1 MSKLEWDKIGER
13 EYETGID
20 HGVLY
25 PVANNAY
32 PKGVAWSGLSSV
44 SESPSGGESN
54 AVYADNIKY
63 LTLVSAEEFGGTIE
77 AYMYPDEF
85 AECDGSAEPAQGVFV
100 SQQTRKS
107 FGLSYR
113 TLVGNDTEG
122 NDFGEKIHLVYGCKA
137 SPSEKS
143 RTTVNDSPEATQ
155 LSWEFSTI
163 PVVINTINPSTG
175 KAYKP
180 TSHMIIDSTKVPAD
194 ALAAFKDILYGTENT
209 DPRLPMPDEVI
220 AFFTEY
226 DANPLSALTIDAN
239 IDAATDLFGKS
250 VTDLQ
255 TGVSVGATSI
265 TGTLKHVAGYTGFS
279 SKTDEQ
285 EGNYLA
291 LHAAVPGMADA
302 KITVTVT
309 KPSVLDEDGLIV
321 LLIKNTSQTV
331 TVKAEKTGYDTVT
344 KVFTLNG
351 LTLQS
356 A

>member
-1 MSKLEWDKIGER
+1 MRLEWDKIGER

-25 PVANNAY
+25 PVSNNSY

-63 LTLVSAEEFGGTIE
+63 LTLISAEEFGGTIE

-163 PVVINTINPSTG
+163 PVVINTINPATG
-175 KAYKP
+175 KVYKP
-180 TSHMIIDSTKVPAD
+180 TSHLIIDSTKASVEAMT
-194 ALAAFKDILYGTENT
+194 AFKEILYGTDNT
-209 DPRLPMPDEVI
+209 DARLPMPDEVI
-220 AFFTEY
+220 AFFANF
-226 DANPLSALTIDAN
+226 DSNPLSALTIDA
-239 IDAATDLFGKS
+239 DVDPSVDLFGKS
-250 VTDLQ
+250 VSDLQ
-255 TGVSVGATSI
+255 TGVAVGANSI
-265 TGTLKHVAGYTGFS
+265 TGTLKHVTDYTGFS

-285 EGNYLA
+285 SGNYLVI
-291 LHAAVPGMADA
+291 HAAVPGMADA
-302 KITVTVT
+302 TVTVTVT
-309 KPSVLDEDGLIV
+309 KPSVLDADGIAV
-321 LLIKNTSQTV
+321 LLIKNNTQTV
-331 TVKAEKTGYDTVT
+331 TVKASKAGHEDVT
-344 KVFTLNG
+344 KVFTLTG